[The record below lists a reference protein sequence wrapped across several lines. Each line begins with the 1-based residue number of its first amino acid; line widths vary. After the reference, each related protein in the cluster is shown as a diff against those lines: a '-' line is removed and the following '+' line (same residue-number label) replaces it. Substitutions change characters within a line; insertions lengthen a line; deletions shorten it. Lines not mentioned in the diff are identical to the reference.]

1 MNCGVHMAESLLT
14 ELVFTFLVTCLLV
27 VILCPAFVS

>member
-1 MNCGVHMAESLLT
+1 VAESLLT
-14 ELVFTFLVTCLLV
+14 DLVYLSLCLWV

>member
-1 MNCGVHMAESLLT
+1 MSIIAICDVYIAEYLLVAK
-14 ELVFTFLVTCLLV
+14 LWV

>member
-1 MNCGVHMAESLLT
+1 MAESLLT
-14 ELVFTFLVTCLLV
+14 GLVSTFHSMCLWV

>member
-1 MNCGVHMAESLLT
+1 MNCVQMAESLLT
-14 ELVFTFLVTCLLV
+14 VPVFTFHSACWV